1 MGINDRIRD
10 FFVEPDE
17 EFDDDEFEE
26 QEDSTGTRIEVE
38 RVVNNEFETPKSAN
52 TSKKIQS
59 INPERDGHLV
69 LIEPRTFDE
78 TQKIAKL
85 LKDNRS
91 AVVNLHR
98 LSKDESKRVTI
109 FLSGVIYAIDGTMQV
124 VGEKTYLCTPN
135 NMSVTGEIV
144 LDDDE

>member
-17 EFDDDEFEE
+17 DFDIDEDYEE
-26 QEDSTGTRIEVE
+26 VAQPERIEVT

-52 TSKKIQS
+52 TSKKIQN

-69 LIEPRTFDE
+69 LLEPRSFDD

-98 LSKDESKRVTI
+98 LSKDESKRVTV
-109 FLSGVIYAIDGTMQV
+109 FLSGVIYAIDGTIQV

-135 NMSVTGEIV
+135 NMNVTGEIV